1 MEFQQTHAKDLKEDY
16 QKLNANCSDL
26 KLMKNVKLSVSERQY
41 AIVIVS
47 RLLVKNVKEDFQFF
61 IPRKSKKT
69 CRY

>member
-1 MEFQQTHAKDLKEDY
+1 
-16 QKLNANCSDL
+16 
-26 KLMKNVKLSVSERQY
+26 MKNVKLSVSERQY

>member
-1 MEFQQTHAKDLKEDY
+1 
-16 QKLNANCSDL
+16 
-26 KLMKNVKLSVSERQY
+26 MKNVKLSVSERQY

-47 RLLVKNVKEDFQFF
+47 RLLVKKNVKEDFQFF